1 MIAVKHPLTDKIV
14 PLDTQVINND
24 SPLLG
29 GHRVWLIVGR
39 RGTGKSTLVLNAL
52 MKAQSPYH
60 KHYDNIFMISPSAK
74 ADPKFA
80 DIVEELD
87 SQGKF
92 YEELSERTTKEIL
105 DKINAFN
112 NGLSEKK
119 RKKVHNLL
127 ILDDCAFMFPTSKK
141 SVIHSLFVNG
151 RHKKLSVWVVS
162 QKYNLLPTVW
172 RSQADMIS
180 MFPTESRQ
188 ELETLM
194 NDLSCDKSYFED
206 VYKFATDEPNSF
218 LHITLTHPIRY
229 YKRFDEI
236 QFKQNEE

>member
-1 MIAVKHPLTDKIV
+1 MIALKHALTDRLV

-52 MKAQSPYH
+52 MKPQSPYH

-74 ADPKFA
+74 ADPKFS
-80 DIVEELD
+80 DLVDELD

-141 SVIHSLFVNG
+141 SIIHSLFVNG

-180 MFPTESRQ
+180 FFPTDSNQ
-188 ELETLM
+188 ELQTLL
-194 NDLSCDKSYFED
+194 NDLSADKSYFED

-218 LHITLTHPIRY
+218 LHVTLTHPIKY

-236 QFKQNEE
+236 QSKQNEE